1 MIIPDCKVNDRL
13 KPGFWW
19 PSDESA
25 AVKTLMKKPAV
36 LVLLL
41 SSLAFNAGDAK
52 EPSIGDR
59 VTGLRYFR
67 SGRYRFEGL

>member
-1 MIIPDCKVNDRL
+1 
-13 KPGFWW
+13 
-19 PSDESA
+19 
-25 AVKTLMKKPAV
+25 MKKPAV